1 MFAGAAPAKRAGGA
15 AGGTNE
21 SAVRERAEERVWLEA
36 RRHGVSL
43 LRPFVRAAA
52 LGGAGASLLLLGWP
66 FTAGAV
72 PVLALAALSA
82 VGAVWRWERTRIVL
96 TTEKLLVLSGIVRRR
111 ATVVP
116 LSRVAAVEVEQTV
129 VGRLLGYGT
138 LVAGDVEIA
147 YVPNPLRVYGL
158 VERVCAS

>member
-1 MFAGAAPAKRAGGA
+1 M
-15 AGGTNE
+15 
-21 SAVRERAEERVWLEA
+21 WLEA
-36 RRHGVSL
+36 RRHGASL
-43 LRPFVRAAA
+43 LRPFLRAAA
-52 LGGAGASLLLLGWP
+52 FGAAGVSLLLLGWP

-72 PVLALAALSA
+72 ALLALAALSS

-96 TTEKLLVLSGIVRRR
+96 TTEKLLVISGTLRRR

-116 LSRVAAVEVEQTV
+116 LARVAAVEVEQTV
-129 VGRLLGYGT
+129 AGRFLGYGT

-147 YVPNPLRVYGL
+147 YVPNPRRVYGL